1 MACRND
7 RNDSHIW
14 NRIARKYFVYIPQY
28 FLQGNNY
35 LQILSFMFK
44 LSSDKVAYL
53 PFTFSLKS

>member
-28 FLQGNNY
+28 FLQGNNNIK
-35 LQILSFMFK
+35 ILSFMFK
-44 LSSDKVAYL
+44 LSSDKVAY
-53 PFTFSLKS
+53 